1 MGSKKTDKVPK
12 IDTDYPGPFSTHS
25 DNDDAIAHLVNDG
38 RFYIEERV
46 LDHEPDE

>member
-38 RFYIEERV
+38 RFYIEETE
-46 LDHEPDE
+46 DD